1 MKESFGCLQLY
12 SIEAR
17 QVSHAKLEISR
28 RGDHGL
34 VEQPWTSVK
43 TPPQMFKSLLFVVP
57 NSTTFEIQNS
67 GSSLWGLRK
76 IIRNVFTS
84 FRGGRFWL
92 TTTAAALRA
101 LTGVCWTL
109 PRSRITISYKSAS
122 TQIPTERRTRHSWK
136 NRLRVSIKV
145 VFFLG
150 NGLWAAKVVRKF
162 ICEGHL
168 RGSVHTSCRPIP
180 QIDASSF
187 ARFVADG
194 SFLFQS

>member
-1 MKESFGCLQLY
+1 MNESFSCLQLN

-17 QVSHAKLEISR
+17 QVSHSKQEISR

-43 TPPQMFKSLLFVVP
+43 TPQMFKSPLFVVP

-67 GSSLWGLRK
+67 GSSLWGLRT

-109 PRSRITISYKSAS
+109 PRSRITISSS
-122 TQIPTERRTRHSWK
+122 RHQHRSLLIEEPVLLRN

-168 RGSVHTSCRPIP
+168 LGSVHTSCRPVP

-194 SFLFQS
+194 SFLFHS